1 MRRELRQADMHIPLN
16 KSTIGE
22 EEKNAAKAVL
32 DSAGSRWV
40 RMPGFRTRVCGYI
53 GVEHAV
59 MVNSGSSAN
68 LIALFAMAD
77 ALVPP
82 EGTLPR
88 RIRRDRRSSFRR

>member
-1 MRRELRQADMHIPLN
+1 MRVPLN

-32 DSAGSRWV
+32 DSDQLTMGARC
-40 RMPGFRTRVCGYI
+40 RAFEQEFARYL

-68 LIALFAMAD
+68 LIALYALTD
-77 ALVPP
+77 ALVPRAM
-82 EGTLPR
+82 GCRHASCRAR
-88 RIRRDRRSSFRR
+88 R